1 MLYVPYTYCPFSLY
15 NSRSDEAGNAIRKDV
30 NLLSVGY
37 LLVIIYLFI
46 VFGRLNCVEQRVRY
60 NSFVRLKIPLKIEV
74 AHCTLKLF
82 LKSTEK
88 NFDYD

>member
-15 NSRSDEAGNAIRKDV
+15 NSRSDEAGDTIRKDV

-60 NSFVRLKIPLKIEV
+60 AQIPLAIKV
-74 AHCTLKLF
+74 AHYTLKLF
-82 LKSTEK
+82 LKSAEN